1 MEFLKRNKEI
11 LLFLIKLGAL
21 CAFYF
26 LWFSQVVWQLPIIS
40 TYYGHF
46 VHYTMV
52 TLTEGSV
59 MVLNLLGYKAEVFN
73 VRYIDL
79 YDSIMNIYIK
89 NFCLGI
95 DMMFVFTALV
105 LSFPGKWFNRL
116 WFIPL
121 GIIGIQL
128 INIGRIVGMSL
139 SWIILDRGDFVDH
152 HDVFNLVATIFIFLM
167 FTVWVNLKKK
177 PAPSGAG
184 LP

>member
-1 MEFLKRNKEI
+1 MEFLKRNKDI
-11 LLFLIKLGAL
+11 LLFLTKLGAL
-21 CAFYF
+21 CVFYF
-26 LWFSQVVWQLPIIS
+26 FWFSQVVWQLPVIS

-59 MVLNLLGYKAEVFN
+59 FVLNLLGYEAEVFN

-95 DMMFVFTALV
+95 DMMFVFTALII
-105 LSFPGKWFNRL
+105 SFPGTWRNRL

-121 GIIGIQL
+121 GIVGIQF

-152 HDVFNLVATIFIFLM
+152 HDVFNLIATIFIFLM
-167 FTVWVNLKKK
+167 FTIWVNLKKK
-177 PAPSGAG
+177 PALKEAG
-184 LP
+184 FH